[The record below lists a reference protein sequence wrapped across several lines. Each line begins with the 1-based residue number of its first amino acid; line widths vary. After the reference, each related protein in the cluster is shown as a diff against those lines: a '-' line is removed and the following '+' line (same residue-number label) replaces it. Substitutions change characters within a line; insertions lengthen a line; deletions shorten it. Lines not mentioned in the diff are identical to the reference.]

1 MKDINASIRDIW
13 LILKSKKWIILLT
26 MVLIGGIAYSLS
38 RYVIPPTYEASTQI
52 LVVPKQSGT
61 ETLDSAQIQ
70 SSQGLVNTYRIIMK
84 SPIILNEVR
93 QNVNN
98 APEQLEDQIII
109 ESEENSQVI
118 TIRAKAESAALATT
132 IANELGRVFSNE
144 VPKLMNIDNTQ
155 ILSPAFTPNEPVE
168 PNVPRNTALGVLIGF
183 ILSSSVVLIR
193 HLFNKQIRSEKEAED
208 FLGIPVIASIPI
220 FDRQTVKEGK
230 QEQKNSKPLKEGE
243 AYVSKTQR
251 KLS

>member
-13 LILKSKKWIILLT
+13 FILKTKKWVILFT
-26 MVLIGGIAYSLS
+26 MVLVGSIAYSLS

-52 LVVPKQSGT
+52 LVVPKQTGT
-61 ETLDSAQIQ
+61 ETLDSTQIQ

-93 QNVNN
+93 ENIAN
-98 APEQLEDQIII
+98 APEKLEDQIVI

-118 TIRAKAESAALATT
+118 TIRATAGSAALASS

-155 ILSPAFTPNEPVE
+155 ILSPAFIPAEPVE
-168 PNVPRNTALGVLIGF
+168 PNIPRNTALGVLVGF
-183 ILSSSVVLIR
+183 ILSSGIVLMR
-193 HLFNKQIRSEKEAED
+193 YLFNKQIRSEAEAEAI
-208 FLGIPVIASIPI
+208 LGIPVIASIPL
-220 FDRQTVKEGK
+220 FDRQIAKPEKRKPQEPKVVKEGD
-230 QEQKNSKPLKEGE
+230 P
-243 AYVSKTQR
+243 YVPKTQR

>member
-13 LILKSKKWIILLT
+13 FILKSKKWTILLT
-26 MVLIGGIAYSLS
+26 MIIIGGLAYSLS

-52 LVVPKQSGT
+52 LVVPKQSGS
-61 ETLDSAQIQ
+61 ETLDSTQIQ

-93 QNVNN
+93 QNVTN
-98 APEQLEDQIII
+98 APEKLEDQIVI

-118 TIRAKAESAALATT
+118 TIRATAESAVLATT

-155 ILSPAFTPNEPVE
+155 ILSPAFTPTEPVE
-168 PNVPRNTALGVLIGF
+168 PNIPRNTALGVLIGF
-183 ILSSSVVLIR
+183 ILSSGVILIR
-193 HLFNKQIRSEKEAED
+193 QLFNKQIRSEREAEEV
-208 FLGIPVIASIPI
+208 LGIPVIASIPL
-220 FDRQTVKEGK
+220 FERPHVKNEKREPK
-230 QEQKNSKPLKEGE
+230 QQQPLKEGDP
-243 AYVSKTQR
+243 YVPKTQR